1 MPLSVK
7 APPPLARPWAT
18 LPRARKDEAAAH
30 TVGVGEARPAYS
42 SRAYRTN
49 RSCFLD
55 AHDEGVVRAI
65 RAAVRAAFPEVE
77 GRELELQ
84 VVHYKPGEVFRL
96 HSDVGV
102 RRNDGT
108 FGRSWSMFVYL
119 RGPAG
124 GGGGTVFPRLA
135 SSDVYDGATGAVH
148 LDCCESVDGGGVSLK
163 PGTAPRWSGA
173 TSACGRS
180 DVVGGAAD
188 RWLEARGSLPGWR
201 RDAVAAAL
209 RGAAADLGLAI
220 RIDVAWRTL

>member
-18 LPRARKDEAAAH
+18 LPRARKD
-30 TVGVGEARPAYS
+30 
-42 SRAYRTN
+42 
-49 RSCFLD
+49 
-55 AHDEGVVRAI
+55 
-65 RAAVRAAFPEVE
+65 EVE

-163 PGTAPRWSGA
+163 PEDG
-173 TSACGRS
+173 SALVWRNV
-180 DVVGGAAD
+180 DD
-188 RWLEARGSLPGWR
+188 HDR
-201 RDAVAAAL
+201 RDRRALHAARRGGPGETMGEEKPGLLMNTAVGTVC
-209 RGAAADLGLAI
+209 GAVYGSVVSAW
-220 RIDVAWRTL
+220 VAPKIGKLDGVELSQTRCRASAR